1 VSQVTI
7 SGAVSGLD
15 TQSIINQLVSVQ
27 GNQQTLLKNQQSSE
41 QSAADALGKLST
53 ALKSVGTLAGAL
65 ASTSTWTGSTATSSS
80 ASVTA
85 SATGTSSGSLTF
97 DVTQLAAAHAL
108 VSATAVSSTSTVV
121 ATGPVTL
128 TAPDGSQT
136 DIDIGSGSLADVV
149 KGINAANKGVV
160 ATAVQ
165 TSPGQFRLQVTAT
178 STGAA
183 SEFTL
188 EGLDSVGGTNV
199 LTQGADA
206 VIGIGS
212 NPDTAY
218 TVSSA
223 SNTFSG
229 LVPGLS
235 FTVGKVESGVTVR
248 ASVDGTAV
256 AGQVSKLVDAV
267 NAVLSQISTSTAYN
281 TTTKSGGPLTG
292 ESSARSLQQ
301 QLLTLVSGA
310 GAPGVSLTRD
320 GTVTFDQAAFL
331 TAFAANPDKVKAAFG
346 ATSTFTAAPSVSGAA
361 TFSSATSATRPGS
374 YDLQITSRGAKE
386 QWSLNTGGFAAGQ
399 VIHLERGTASV
410 DYTVQDGD
418 GLDQVI
424 AGLNAKAAAAKFGV
438 TAQDDGSGGLLLAA
452 DLSGSGQ
459 AFTASVDGAQ
469 GSQLAA
475 GADVQGTID
484 GQAAKGIGDI
494 LSLSTGTGGAVGLA
508 IDTSGFSDADVAAAA
523 GGSIGSVTYVPG
535 LAQRLSTLVSDETNS
550 STGVL
555 TSAQHGRLQEV
566 TNLQS
571 QIDDWDTRLQ
581 AYRDQLTQQFT
592 AMETALASL
601 KSQTSSL
608 AGLTTSTLSNS
619 NSSSG

>member
-1 VSQVTI
+1 MSQVTI

-27 GNQQTLLKNQQSSE
+27 GNQQTLLRTQQSSE

-53 ALKSVGTLAGAL
+53 ALSSVGTLAGAL
-65 ASTSTWTGSTATSSS
+65 AATSTWTGATTTSSS
-80 ASVTA
+80 SAVTA
-85 SATGTSSGSLTF
+85 TATGTATRSLTF

-108 VSATAVSSTSTVV
+108 VSATAVASTSSIV
-121 ATGPVTL
+121 ASGTVTL

-136 DIDIGSGSLADVV
+136 AIAVGTGSLADVV
-149 KGINAANKGVV
+149 AGINAANKGVA

-165 TSPGQFRLQVTAT
+165 TSPGQYRLQVAAT

-183 SEFTL
+183 SAFTL
-188 EGLDSVGGTNV
+188 DGIDAAGGMNV
-199 LTQGADA
+199 LTEGQDA
-206 VIGIGS
+206 AITIGS

-218 TVSSA
+218 AVSSS

-267 NAVLSQISTSTAYN
+267 NAVLAQISTATAYN
-281 TTTKSGGPLTG
+281 TTTKSGGPLIG
-292 ESSARSLQQ
+292 DSGARSLQQ
-301 QLLTLVSGA
+301 QLLSLVSGA
-310 GAPGVSLTRD
+310 GAAGVSLTRD
-320 GTVTFDQAAFL
+320 GTLAVDQSAFL
-331 TAFAANPDKVKAAFG
+331 SAFAANPDKVKAAFG
-346 ATSTFTAAPSVSGAA
+346 ATSTFSAGVGVGGTAG
-361 TFSSATSATRPGS
+361 FSSATRATRPGT
-374 YDLQITSRGAKE
+374 YDLQITSRGARE
-386 QWSLNTGGFAAGQ
+386 QWSLSGNGGFVAGQ
-399 VIHLERGTASV
+399 VIHLERGTSSV

-418 GLDQVI
+418 GLDQII
-424 AGLNAKAAAAKFGV
+424 AGLNAKASAANFGV
-438 TAQDDGSGGLLLAA
+438 TTRDDGAGGLLLTA
-452 DLSGSGQ
+452 DSSGSAQ
-459 AFTASVDGAQ
+459 AFSASLDG
-469 GSQLAA
+469 
-475 GADVQGTID
+475 VQGTID
-484 GQAAKGIGDI
+484 GQPAKGIGDI
-494 LSLSTGTGGAVGLA
+494 LSLTSGTGGAVGLSL
-508 IDTSGFSDADVAAAA
+508 DTSGFSDADVAAAA
-523 GGSIGSVTYVPG
+523 GGSIGTVAYVPG
-535 LAQRLSTLVSDETNS
+535 LAQRLATLAGDETNS

-555 TSAQHGRLQEV
+555 TSAQQGRLTEV
-566 TNLQS
+566 KNLQA

-608 AGLTTSTLSNS
+608 AGLSTSMLSNS
-619 NSSSG
+619 GSSSG

>member
-1 VSQVTI
+1 MSQVTI

-27 GNQQTLLKNQQSSE
+27 GNQQTLLRTQQSSE

-53 ALKSVGTLAGAL
+53 ALSSVGTLAGAL
-65 ASTSTWTGSTATSSS
+65 AATSTWTGATTTSSS
-80 ASVTA
+80 SAVTA
-85 SATGTSSGSLTF
+85 TATGTATRSLTF

-108 VSATAVSSTSTVV
+108 VSATAVASTSSIV
-121 ATGPVTL
+121 ASGTVTL

-136 DIDIGSGSLADVV
+136 AIAVGTGSLADVV
-149 KGINAANKGVV
+149 AGINAANKGVA

-165 TSPGQFRLQVTAT
+165 TSPGQYRLQVAAT

-183 SEFTL
+183 SAFTL
-188 EGLDSVGGTNV
+188 DGIDAAGGMNV
-199 LTQGADA
+199 LTEGQDA
-206 VIGIGS
+206 AITIGS

-218 TVSSA
+218 AVSSS

-267 NAVLSQISTSTAYN
+267 NAVLAQISTATAYN
-281 TTTKSGGPLTG
+281 TTTKSGGPLIG
-292 ESSARSLQQ
+292 DSGARSLQQ
-301 QLLTLVSGA
+301 QLLSLVSGA
-310 GAPGVSLTRD
+310 GAAGVSLTRD
-320 GTVTFDQAAFL
+320 GTLAVDQSAFL
-331 TAFAANPDKVKAAFG
+331 SAFAANPDKVKAAFG
-346 ATSTFTAAPSVSGAA
+346 ATSTFSAGVGVGGTAG
-361 TFSSATSATRPGS
+361 FSSATRATRPGT
-374 YDLQITSRGAKE
+374 YDLQITSRGARE
-386 QWSLNTGGFAAGQ
+386 QWSLSGNGGFVAGQ
-399 VIHLERGTASV
+399 VIHLERGTSSV

-418 GLDQVI
+418 GLDQII
-424 AGLNAKAAAAKFGV
+424 AGLNAKASAANFGV
-438 TAQDDGSGGLLLAA
+438 TTRDDGAGGLLLTA
-452 DLSGSGQ
+452 DSSGSAQ
-459 AFTASVDGAQ
+459 AFSASLDGVQ
-469 GSQLAA
+469 VAA

-484 GQAAKGIGDI
+484 GQPAKGIGDI
-494 LSLSTGTGGAVGLA
+494 LSLTSGTGGAVGLSL
-508 IDTSGFSDADVAAAA
+508 DTSGFSDADVAAAA
-523 GGSIGSVTYVPG
+523 GGSIGTVAYVPG
-535 LAQRLSTLVSDETNS
+535 LAQRLATLAGDETNS

-555 TSAQHGRLQEV
+555 TSAQQGRLTEV
-566 TNLQS
+566 KNLQA

-608 AGLTTSTLSNS
+608 AGLSTSMLSNS
-619 NSSSG
+619 GSSSG